1 MSPRAWRF
9 DLRTSLWLS
18 RADAATL
25 AARAEKV
32 GLSRADYIRRAALG
46 LRVRPR
52 ESAAKIAAVNRIGGN
67 LNQAVRALNTLAAQ
81 ARSQREREAVMAA
94 AEAVM
99 AAAHDV
105 RQVVAA
111 LRTDEGGAE

>member
-1 MSPRAWRF
+1 MSRARRF

-25 AARAEKV
+25 AVRAEKV
-32 GLSRADYIRRAALG
+32 GLSRADYIRRAALD
-46 LRVRPR
+46 LRLRPR
-52 ESAAKIAAVNRIGGN
+52 ESAAKIAAANKIGGN
-67 LNQAVRALNTLAAQ
+67 LNQAVRALNMLAAQ
-81 ARSQREREAVMAA
+81 ARSKREREAVMAA

-105 RQVVAA
+105 RQVVAD
-111 LRTDEGGAE
+111 LRAEGGRRE